1 MVRKQEEPCTRAGLI
16 QAPIQPELE
25 QWLVQREQTASNI
38 CYKSTLLN
46 RGPDNIGKRQK
57 TREAEN
63 TSITEKLRPVRKKIL
78 LDL

>member
-38 CYKSTLLN
+38 CYKSTLWN
-46 RGPDNIGKRQK
+46 
-57 TREAEN
+57 REAL
-63 TSITEKLRPVRKKIL
+63 IILGKGRKLEKLKTQA
-78 LDL
+78 